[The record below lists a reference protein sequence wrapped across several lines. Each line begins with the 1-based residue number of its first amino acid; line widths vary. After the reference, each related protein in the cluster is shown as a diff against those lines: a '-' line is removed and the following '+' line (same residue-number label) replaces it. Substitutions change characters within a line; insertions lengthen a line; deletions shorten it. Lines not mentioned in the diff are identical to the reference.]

1 MVKSTSFRKYRVNA
15 ILWVLLV
22 LAGLLL
28 GWNLFTR
35 SSVSDAFHA
44 RRYQK
49 IVARL
54 DQELHTFQS
63 DLLQQPSLDELL
75 SDPSLRYDAFLN
87 HPCILYAG
95 DSLCFWNS
103 NAIEPRVL
111 RKRVPVPCDTV
122 IAFNNSDFQVST
134 CKINTYSLYLFNVLP
149 PSQMVND
156 TPLLPVCCL
165 MVIFFCIYLLCCRWI
180 TSKIPL
186 PSTQP
191 SRVRYR
197 YIISLLVSA
206 ALVLL
211 VIFTFKALCRSFFV
225 HGFFIPEAIHLDRHF
240 LLLFLFLLGL
250 LTLLLLLKRLFLH
263 FFTYSVRNEVFFM
276 MFQLLLVCVLLTYL
290 YDKEYTRFENKQIK
304 SMAMDFANERDL
316 DFENSYRRFVA
327 VAPYDSTF
335 FTTMLTEDVMEAVA
349 EDYLRNFLFDSVMNQ
364 YNVIATLC
372 SPGMELE
379 VQPYNVVTEC
389 NEYFLSKVLSNHGL
403 DLDDGLYFLDYNT
416 LDPSYLSS
424 FNFLVGDS
432 ISKRTVYLEFTK
444 SVMPPAGYSVA
455 CYQDSLLVYKY
466 GPYVYPN
473 YLSDYRHYPNDFFYG
488 SKMKHYAYQQDS
500 KVIALTLPRR
510 DWKQLTSPF
519 AVFFLMLLALF
530 LFVYFVGGVR
540 RHYPTYN
547 SLSTQYQ
554 MLVLV
559 ALVVS
564 FLLVG
569 PISVFYMRSFYNQQ
583 AKDYHFERI
592 RTLLLDITGEVDFS
606 FLKHPGFKYELDHV
620 LKHYS
625 ETFFTDI
632 NLYGLDGKILATTSR
647 ELLDQ
652 HLKSSMMDAEAFHNM
667 QGERLLYYI
676 HNEKMGKTVYQS
688 AYIPIQDEN
697 GNNMAYLNTP
707 YFASQSVLHSDL
719 LYYVLTYINIMLLI
733 ILVILYLVLRRT
745 RRLTD
750 PLLQLMEK
758 MRQNE
763 RLEWESEDE
772 IGMLVD
778 QYNKMMDDLDES
790 TAELRRTTT
799 ETAWRGVARQV
810 AHEIKNS
817 LTPMRLSVQ
826 LLQRNM
832 EQGVDHIEERVQ
844 KTTNTLLEQIDTLSD
859 IASSFSTYAKLPEN
873 HPQPFDLAALI
884 QNLVNLYDNEEHI
897 EIRYVVDPNHAYI
910 YNGDKTNMN
919 SAVGNI
925 LKNAVQAIGNA
936 PDGLIEVKLQDLS
949 DRFVISV
956 KDNGKGIKEED
967 KPMIFL
973 PNFTTKSSGSGIGL
987 SLTYNIIR
995 VAGGTIDF
1003 ESKEGE
1009 GALFVIKL
1017 PKS

>member
-1 MVKSTSFRKYRVNA
+1 M
-15 ILWVLLV
+15 
-22 LAGLLL
+22 
-28 GWNLFTR
+28 
-35 SSVSDAFHA
+35 
-44 RRYQK
+44 
-49 IVARL
+49 
-54 DQELHTFQS
+54 
-63 DLLQQPSLDELL
+63 
-75 SDPSLRYDAFLN
+75 
-87 HPCILYAG
+87 
-95 DSLCFWNS
+95 
-103 NAIEPRVL
+103 
-111 RKRVPVPCDTV
+111 
-122 IAFNNSDFQVST
+122 
-134 CKINTYSLYLFNVLP
+134 
-149 PSQMVND
+149 
-156 TPLLPVCCL
+156 
-165 MVIFFCIYLLCCRWI
+165 
-180 TSKIPL
+180 
-186 PSTQP
+186 
-191 SRVRYR
+191 
-197 YIISLLVSA
+197 
-206 ALVLL
+206 
-211 VIFTFKALCRSFFV
+211 
-225 HGFFIPEAIHLDRHF
+225 
-240 LLLFLFLLGL
+240 
-250 LTLLLLLKRLFLH
+250 
-263 FFTYSVRNEVFFM
+263 
-276 MFQLLLVCVLLTYL
+276 
-290 YDKEYTRFENKQIK
+290 
-304 SMAMDFANERDL
+304 
-316 DFENSYRRFVA
+316 
-327 VAPYDSTF
+327 
-335 FTTMLTEDVMEAVA
+335 
-349 EDYLRNFLFDSVMNQ
+349 
-364 YNVIATLC
+364 
-372 SPGMELE
+372 
-379 VQPYNVVTEC
+379 
-389 NEYFLSKVLSNHGL
+389 
-403 DLDDGLYFLDYNT
+403 
-416 LDPSYLSS
+416 
-424 FNFLVGDS
+424 
-432 ISKRTVYLEFTK
+432 
-444 SVMPPAGYSVA
+444 
-455 CYQDSLLVYKY
+455 
-466 GPYVYPN
+466 
-473 YLSDYRHYPNDFFYG
+473 
-488 SKMKHYAYQQDS
+488 
-500 KVIALTLPRR
+500 
-510 DWKQLTSPF
+510 
-519 AVFFLMLLALF
+519 
-530 LFVYFVGGVR
+530 
-540 RHYPTYN
+540 
-547 SLSTQYQ
+547 
-554 MLVLV
+554 
-559 ALVVS
+559 
-564 FLLVG
+564 
-569 PISVFYMRSFYNQQ
+569 
-583 AKDYHFERI
+583 
-592 RTLLLDITGEVDFS
+592 
-606 FLKHPGFKYELDHV
+606 KHPGFKYELDHV

-632 NLYGLDGKILATTSR
+632 NLYGLDGKILATTSP

-778 QYNKMMDDLDES
+778 QYNDMMDDLDES
-790 TAELRRTTT
+790 LAELRRTTT